1 MLTMRFRLPFRHI
14 DQDRQ
19 YYLEQSHLYV
29 DDLGQL
35 QEQRDK
41 ARTKDELQHY
51 ERLIEGAQ
59 RSLQYIQNKV
69 ER

>member
-1 MLTMRFRLPFRHI
+1 MKLSFRSI
-14 DQDRQ
+14 DKDREF
-19 YYLEQSHLYV
+19 YIAQSHLYV
-29 DDLGQL
+29 DDLAQL

-41 ARTKDELQHY
+41 ARTKTEQERY

-59 RSLQYIQNKV
+59 RSLVYIQNKV